1 MDYLGNIRGS
11 NSAGKMDGSDDRNSA
26 PKEDFI
32 LFIRLNQTAEQR
44 LSEICS
50 FLKTEAAAL
59 GGLLKVAET
68 TKLTICSLS
77 PSLSIRRAFRLAPS
91 DSRQSVFL
99 DSVFVRDRY
108 VFLRLSLSGVLTHV
122 LANYMFADGESF
134 VATMSNS
141 FIPVGVFEKE
151 LSAHNLSLFL
161 NKLKK
166 SSSCLSFQSTDL
178 RILFGGQRF
187 VLAKSGNVHVW
198 LKAESL
204 YSFETMISKTS
215 IMSDNKLQDKLIK
228 SALEAESL
236 TELENKVAKSTFP
249 TECDDD
255 IQVLAHYYKDA
266 PVIDS
271 KPKRVSDPRIRMPSH
286 LPHIIPE
293 IKKVNEGS
301 SDVKTDPRN
310 ILVDVDSDNYW
321 PDEDS
326 SSGDRRPMKIKS
338 EPLTPVSR
346 LKSATD
352 TPFSTPFQSPG
363 ELAFNN
369 NLEKKLAEDGSYFR
383 NQARALREPQPVTS
397 TPGAK
402 VIQNLGNFR
411 ELLELTTSRMA
422 ELERDPSSENQEK
435 AGLELARA
443 FEALSSSFV
452 DKPTDDAN
460 KINWGGHSGW

>member
-1 MDYLGNIRGS
+1 
-11 NSAGKMDGSDDRNSA
+11 MDGSDDRNA
-26 PKEDFI
+26 TPKEDFI

-44 LSEICS
+44 LSEIS
-50 FLKTEAAAL
+50 LFLKTEAAAL

-108 VFLRLSLSGVLTHV
+108 VFLRLSLSGTLTHV
-122 LANYMFADGESF
+122 LANYMFADDESF
-134 VATMSNS
+134 IATMSNS
-141 FIPVGVFEKE
+141 FIPIGVFEKE
-151 LSAHNLSLFL
+151 LTAHNLSLFL

-178 RILFGGQRF
+178 RIVFGGQRF

-204 YSFETMISKTS
+204 YSFQTMISKTS
-215 IMSDNKLQDKLIK
+215 IKSDNKLQDKLVK
-228 SALEAESL
+228 SAIEAESL
-236 TELENKVAKSTFP
+236 TEVENKVVKSTFP
-249 TECDDD
+249 ADCDDD
-255 IQVLAHYYKDA
+255 IQVLAHYYQNA

-271 KPKRVSDPRIRMPSH
+271 KPKRVSEPRIRLPSN
-286 LPHIIPE
+286 LPHIVPE
-293 IKKVNEGS
+293 IRRVNEGFS
-301 SDVKTDPRN
+301 PVKTDPRN
-310 ILVDVDSDNYW
+310 ILVDVESDNYW
-321 PDEDS
+321 PDDDS
-326 SSGDRRPMKIKS
+326 SSSDKRPIKIKS
-338 EPLTPVSR
+338 EPLTPVSKI
-346 LKSATD
+346 KSAAD

-369 NLEKKLAEDGSYFR
+369 NLERELAKDGIYLR
-383 NQARALREPQPVTS
+383 NQARAMREPQPMTS

-402 VIQNLGNFR
+402 VMENLGNFR
-411 ELLELTTSRMA
+411 ELLERTSSKMA
-422 ELERDPSSENQEK
+422 ELEKDPSTENQEK

-443 FEALSSSFV
+443 FEALSSSFA
-452 DKPTDDAN
+452 DNPTEDAN
-460 KINWGGHSGW
+460 RVSWGGHTGW